1 MTKLQTISDKNT
13 KSFKIK
19 KLLVKKLNKEQF
31 KKDNLIIVIG
41 GDGFMLQTLKKNK
54 NSKKLFYG
62 INSGNYGFLMNKF
75 SSKNIIKNLSKAN
88 MVSIYPLEMIVK
100 NKSNQARKSLAI
112 NEVSILRQSR
122 QAASLSIKQGSRQI
136 IKKLVSDGVLVSTP
150 AGSTAYNLSVH
161 GPILSLHSKKLSIS
175 PISAFRP
182 RRWKGKIVNDK
193 SKIIITNLDP
203 SKRPISAVADN
214 LEVRNAK
221 SITVK
226 TNNKIKEFIFQISNT
241 EKIYLSKNSE
251 DLKFNEKILSVKL
264 DKKIIYKEN
273 IILQSL
279 YKAATDQNIPP
290 NTIIEF
296 ARIYGFQVDFQR
308 DIRKEDKF
316 QIMYEVFI
324 DENKKIIE
332 TGEILFAN
340 LKLSGQDNSLYYFDK
355 ENLEGHYDK
364 NGKSVQKALMKS
376 PINGAR
382 LSSSF
387 GMRKHPIDGYNKMHR
402 GTDFAAPKGTPI
414 MASGNG
420 IVKKAGWCGGGGNC
434 VKIRHNSTYETVY
447 AHMSKFARGIKNG
460 VRVKQ
465 GQTIGYVGS
474 TGKST
479 GPHLHY
485 EVIVNGKKVNSQ
497 KLKLPSGKVLK
508 GKNREYFET
517 AKIKLDVLK
526 SEKIIGLN

>member
-1 MTKLQTISDKNT
+1 MGFLSPISYLKSKNL
-13 KSFKIK
+13 
-19 KLLVKKLNKEQF
+19 KLLGLLF
-31 KKDNLIIVIG
+31 LII
-41 GDGFMLQTLKKNK
+41 FT
-54 NSKKLFYG
+54 
-62 INSGNYGFLMNKF
+62 
-75 SSKNIIKNLSKAN
+75 
-88 MVSIYPLEMIVK
+88 
-100 NKSNQARKSLAI
+100 
-112 NEVSILRQSR
+112 IL
-122 QAASLSIKQGSRQI
+122 I
-136 IKKLVSDGVLVSTP
+136 T
-150 AGSTAYNLSVH
+150 
-161 GPILSLHSKKLSIS
+161 ILSNHQKKLSENQNNNIVDN
-175 PISAFRP
+175 IYF
-182 RRWKGKIVNDK
+182 KKTLNEIVN
-193 SKIIITNLDP
+193 
-203 SKRPISAVADN
+203 N
-214 LEVRNAK
+214 LEPRYKKYNHKIKSGETFDKILDSYSINKNEINAIK
-221 SITVK
+221 QSLSKKVNINKLNTNQKFQIILDK
-226 TNNKIKEFIFQISNT
+226 TNNKIKEFVFQISNT

-251 DLKFNEKILSVKL
+251 DLEFDEKILSIKL

-340 LKLSGQDNSLYYFDK
+340 LKLSGQDNSLYFFDK

-508 GKNREYFET
+508 GKDREYFET
-517 AKIKLDVLK
+517 TKIKLDVLK